1 MAKIQFMT
9 DSSADLPAELLK
21 DSGIRVLH
29 FPIVVDDQ
37 EYFDGKD
44 FTPQEFYKIL
54 AAAKAIPTH
63 AQLTPFFLQEQFE
76 QIFSEGCE
84 DLIYVSIN
92 AKGSA
97 TYQNALQARQLFYD
111 DHPGAQEKM
120 RITVIDSKSYTMA
133 YGYIVLEAAKAVA
146 GGATADE
153 AIAMIRDW
161 LDHVRILF
169 TPYDLKYAK
178 KSGRVSAAAAVLGD
192 ALGIHPIMSFPDG
205 DSKVLAKVR
214 GDKAL
219 IPAMLKIAQQ
229 ERKEGTP
236 YLHIKGSYEVWN
248 EEMAAACTAALS
260 EAPTLSY
267 YIGGTISI
275 NAGPNVTGLIYYQ
288 K

>member
-9 DSSADLPAELLK
+9 DSSADLPAELLAGT
-21 DSGIRVLH
+21 GIRVLH
-29 FPIVVDDQ
+29 FPIVVDEK

-44 FTPQEFYKIL
+44 FTPQEFYAIL

-63 AQLTPFFLQEQFE
+63 AQLTPFFLQEQYE
-76 QIFSEGCE
+76 QIFAEGCE

-97 TYQNALQARQLFYD
+97 THQNALQARDLFYQ
-111 DHPGAQEKM
+111 DHPEAAEKM
-120 RITVIDSKSYTMA
+120 RITIIDSKSYTMA
-133 YGYIVLEAAKAVA
+133 YGYIVLQAAKAVEN
-146 GGATADE
+146 GASAEE

-192 ALGIHPIMSFPDG
+192 ALGIHPIMSFPNG
-205 DSKVLAKVR
+205 DSTVLAKVR

-219 IPAMLKIAQQ
+219 IPAMLKLAQK

-236 YLHIKGSYEVWN
+236 YLQIKGSYEVWN
-248 EEMAAACTAALS
+248 QELAAACTDALGD
-260 EAPTLSY
+260 APVLSY

-275 NAGPNVTGLIYYQ
+275 NAGPNVAGLIYYQ